1 MSRIRFNTGVC
12 IATFCNQLE
21 HSIEQGALHSKRS
34 NMTNAEN
41 DDLITSNEATGV
53 QAPLTSDA
61 QLLRA
66 MQMGDADAWQELY
79 QRYLPSAWR
88 WAWHLVGDRQV
99 AEDLVAESLLAL
111 CRKANE
117 LDPDNVKLFGWLRG
131 VVRHKA
137 MDHFSAKGRRTAALD
152 NRANLKQSIQSEQQ
166 SRDRPSARLEHG
178 EQVNAVLVVLKDLD
192 ETKRQC
198 LEWKYFEQLSVR
210 EMAARLDLTEKAVES
225 TLYRARL
232 EFRER
237 FERQEQNDNT
247 LANPFQSI
255 ESSKKSSNQ

>member
-1 MSRIRFNTGVC
+1 
-12 IATFCNQLE
+12 
-21 HSIEQGALHSKRS
+21 
-34 NMTNAEN
+34 MTNAEN
-41 DDLITSNEATGV
+41 DDLITSDGATGV
-53 QAPLTSDA
+53 QTQPTSDA

-111 CRKANE
+111 CRRANE
-117 LDPDNVKLFGWLRG
+117 LDPENVKLFGWLRG

-137 MDHFSAKGRRTAALD
+137 MDHFGAKGRRAAALD
-152 NRANLKQSIQSEQQ
+152 HRANLKQSIQSEQQ
-166 SRDRPSARLEHG
+166 SNDQPSARLEHD
-178 EQVNAVLVVLKDLD
+178 EQANAVLDVLKGLD

-198 LEWKYFEQLSVR
+198 LEWKYYEQLSVR

-225 TLYRARL
+225 ILYRARL
-232 EFRER
+232 EFREH
-237 FERQEQNDNT
+237 FERQEQNN
-247 LANPFQSI
+247 NPLPVHFPSI